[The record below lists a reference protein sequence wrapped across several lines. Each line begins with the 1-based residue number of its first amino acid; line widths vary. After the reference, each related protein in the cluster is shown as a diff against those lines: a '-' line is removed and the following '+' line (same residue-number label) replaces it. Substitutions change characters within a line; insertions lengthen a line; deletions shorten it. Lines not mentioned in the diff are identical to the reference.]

1 MRRLISI
8 LILILIWQMSFAQFW
23 QRVYYVSGQIL
34 DKDTKKPVPYALI
47 VNIKKGNSTQS
58 DTAGRFLITMTKKDS
73 LRISC
78 LGYKPVYWTIA
89 DKHPQSRHF
98 NTVIYMNRRYY
109 RLPAVDV
116 FAVRWKTF
124 VYQIAHTKVEKD
136 KTQEQLKVWV
146 DKAISK
152 EDLQAL
158 TIASRG
164 VGFVI
169 GGKTKYE
176 KELAKIKKMEK
187 YSEMEKRIEEKFNPQ
202 LVSTI
207 TGLKGK
213 ELEKFM
219 DFLNFDRDFILRTP
233 QYDLVIIIKQIY
245 DEYKKG
251 NLDKREEIINKTPFA
266 PKKKAKTKINF

>member
-1 MRRLISI
+1 MRKLISI

-34 DKDTKKPVPYALI
+34 DKETKKPVPYALI
-47 VNIKKGNSTQS
+47 VNVKKGNSTQS
-58 DTAGRFLITMTKKDS
+58 DTSGRFLITMTKSDS

-78 LGYKPVYWTIA
+78 LGYKPVYWTLA
-89 DKHPQSRHF
+89 DKNPQSRHF
-98 NTVIYMNRRYY
+98 NTVIYMERRYY
-109 RLPAVDV
+109 ELPAVDI

-136 KTQEQLKVWV
+136 ETQEQLKVWV

-158 TIASRG
+158 TVASRG

-187 YSEMEKRIEEKFNPQ
+187 YAEMEKRIEEKFNPQ

-207 TGLKGK
+207 TGLQGK
-213 ELEKFM
+213 ELEEFM

-251 NLDKREEIINKTPFA
+251 NLDKRDEIINKTPFA
-266 PKKKAKTKINF
+266 PQKKAKTKINF